1 MCLLGAG
8 LSAVPPQAVNV
19 YRAGSEVGWM
29 YMDRKHWVIAVIVV
43 TGAALGASF
52 LWAPHAPAP
61 AGPPATPLGW
71 QARIDL
77 LGGDGIAG
85 NSAGKA
91 AQTRFSD
98 PWGLA
103 MGGGVLF
110 VADAGD
116 NNRILYRGLDGAF
129 QLLAGGIE
137 GFADGQGSA
146 ARFNTP
152 SGIALDAQGNLYVAD
167 TGNHAIRKISPQG
180 AVSTLAGDGTPGFA
194 DGAGALARFNGPMGV
209 AVASD
214 GRVYV
219 ADTWNDRI
227 RVIATDGTVTTLAGG
242 GSPGWEDGRG
252 ASARFDTPTDLKF
265 DSHGNL
271 WVADLQNN
279 ALRTVSADGMVSTR
293 VGLPDGERLL
303 WGPMTLAITHDDVV
317 YVGERLSGRVVQVSP
332 HGHIVAVA
340 GSDALRFARP
350 AGLVLAPDGSLLLS
364 DADAYRLHHL
374 LPQTAAST
382 QPPQLG
388 PSPDNPLPRNQGRWP
403 LAPQLGWHEVT
414 GTLGEVRGNF
424 SGESRHHLHSG
435 FDVRGDVGQTVLAI
449 ASAKVSSPAS
459 TWTLGGQAEGLSL
472 DKLDYIHMK
481 VGRDA
486 GNRALD
492 PARMQ
497 LVYNE
502 AGQLDRVRVRRGTRF
517 QPGDALGSINSQA
530 HVHLA
535 VGPSGYERNAVRLG
549 FANYA
554 DHVAPKI
561 DDIALLDGNNQRL
574 TEKVDGRLRV
584 PRDIGGLQLVVE
596 AWDQVDNNLPR
607 RRLGLYSLGYQILDA
622 NGRALPGYEQP
633 QTNIIF
639 NRMPPQREAVKQA
652 YAADSGIT
660 VHGSSSTR
668 FRYVL
673 TNTVRDG
680 VLAEGRLE
688 VAELLAGDYILR
700 TTAKDY
706 SGNVATEFTDLL
718 LRLN

>member
-1 MCLLGAG
+1 
-8 LSAVPPQAVNV
+8 
-19 YRAGSEVGWM
+19 
-29 YMDRKHWVIAVIVV
+29 MDRKHWVMAVIGV
-43 TGAALGASF
+43 TAAALGASF
-52 LWAPHAPAP
+52 LWAPQAPAP
-61 AGPPATPLGW
+61 AAPPATPLGW

-77 LGGDGIAG
+77 LGGDGVAG
-85 NSAGKA
+85 NAAGTA

-98 PWGLA
+98 PWGLV

-116 NNRILYRGLDGAF
+116 NNRILYRGLDGRF
-129 QLLAGGIE
+129 QLLAGGVE
-137 GFADGQGSA
+137 GLADGKGSA

-167 TGNHAIRKISPQG
+167 TGNHAIRKISAQG
-180 AVSTLAGDGTPGFA
+180 MVSTLAGNGSPGFA
-194 DGAGALARFNGPMGV
+194 DGTAAQARFNGPMGV
-209 AVASD
+209 AVAAD

-242 GSPGWEDGRG
+242 AQPGWEDGPG
-252 ASARFDTPTDLKF
+252 AQARFDTPTDLKF
-265 DSHGNL
+265 DGHGNL
-271 WVADLQNN
+271 WIADLQNN
-279 ALRTVSADGMVSTR
+279 ALRSIDGNGMVSTR
-293 VGLPDGERLL
+293 VGMPNAERVL

-317 YVGERLSGRVVQVSP
+317 YVGERQTGRVVQLSP

-340 GSDALRFARP
+340 GNDALRFARP
-350 AGLVLAPDGSLLLS
+350 AGLALAPDGSLLLS
-364 DADAYRLHHL
+364 DADAYRIHHL
-374 LPQTAAST
+374 VPRTANM
-382 QPPQLG
+382 PEVVPQLG
-388 PSPDNPLPRNQGRWP
+388 PSADNPLPANQGRWP
-403 LAPQLGWHEVT
+403 LAPQSGWHEVT

-449 ASAKVSSPAS
+449 ASGKVSSPAS

-486 GNRALD
+486 SNRALD
-492 PARMQ
+492 PMRMQ
-497 LVYNE
+497 LVYDDS
-502 AGQLDRVRVRRGTRF
+502 GQLDRVRVRRGTRF
-517 QPGDALGSINSQA
+517 QPGDALGSINNQA

-549 FANYA
+549 FSNYA

-561 DDIALLDGNNQRL
+561 DDIAVLDADNQRL
-574 TEKVDGRLRV
+574 VEKADGRLRV
-584 PRDIGGLQLVVE
+584 PRDAAGLQLVVE

-633 QTNIIF
+633 RTNIIF

-680 VLAEGRLE
+680 
-688 VAELLAGDYILR
+688 LLAGGALQLAELQPGNYTIR
-700 TTAKDY
+700 ISAKDF
-706 SGNVATEFTDLL
+706 SGNEAVAGRELQLL
-718 LRLN
+718 LQ

>member
-1 MCLLGAG
+1 M
-8 LSAVPPQAVNV
+8 SV
-19 YRAGSEVGWM
+19 YRAGSAVGWV
-29 YMDRKHWVIAVIVV
+29 YMDRKHWVMAVIGV
-43 TGAALGASF
+43 TAAALGASF
-52 LWAPHAPAP
+52 LWAPQAPAP
-61 AGPPATPLGW
+61 AAPPATPLGW

-77 LGGDGIAG
+77 LGGDGVAG
-85 NSAGKA
+85 NAAGTA

-98 PWGLA
+98 PWGLV

-116 NNRILYRGLDGAF
+116 NNRILYRGLDGRF
-129 QLLAGGIE
+129 QLLAGGVE
-137 GFADGQGSA
+137 GLADGKGSA

-167 TGNHAIRKISPQG
+167 TGNHAIRKISAQG
-180 AVSTLAGDGTPGFA
+180 MVSTLAGNGSPGFA
-194 DGAGALARFNGPMGV
+194 DGTAAQARFNGPMGV
-209 AVASD
+209 AVAAD

-242 GSPGWEDGRG
+242 AQPGWEDGPG
-252 ASARFDTPTDLKF
+252 AQARFDTPTDLKF
-265 DSHGNL
+265 DGHGNL
-271 WVADLQNN
+271 WIADLQNN
-279 ALRTVSADGMVSTR
+279 ALRSIDGNGMVSTR
-293 VGLPDGERLL
+293 VGMPNAERVL

-317 YVGERLSGRVVQVSP
+317 YVGERQTGRVVQLSP

-340 GSDALRFARP
+340 GNDALRFARP
-350 AGLVLAPDGSLLLS
+350 AGLALAPDGSLLLS
-364 DADAYRLHHL
+364 DADAYRIHHL
-374 LPQTAAST
+374 VPRTANM
-382 QPPQLG
+382 PEVVPQLG
-388 PSPDNPLPRNQGRWP
+388 PSADNPLPANQGRWP
-403 LAPQLGWHEVT
+403 LAPQSGWHEVT

-449 ASAKVSSPAS
+449 ASGKVSSPAS

-486 GNRALD
+486 SNRALD
-492 PARMQ
+492 PMRMQ
-497 LVYNE
+497 LVYDDS
-502 AGQLDRVRVRRGTRF
+502 GQLDRVRVRRGTRF
-517 QPGDALGSINSQA
+517 QPGDALGSINNQA

-549 FANYA
+549 FSNYA

-561 DDIALLDGNNQRL
+561 DDIAVLDADNQRL
-574 TEKVDGRLRV
+574 VEKADGRLRV
-584 PRDIGGLQLVVE
+584 PRDAAGLQLVVE

-633 QTNIIF
+633 RTNIIF

-680 VLAEGRLE
+680 
-688 VAELLAGDYILR
+688 LLAGGALQLAELQPGNYTIR
-700 TTAKDY
+700 ISAKDF
-706 SGNVATEFTDLL
+706 SGNEAVAGRELQLL
-718 LRLN
+718 LQ

>member
-1 MCLLGAG
+1 
-8 LSAVPPQAVNV
+8 
-19 YRAGSEVGWM
+19 
-29 YMDRKHWVIAVIVV
+29 MDRKHWVIAVIAV
-43 TGAALGASF
+43 TGAALAATF
-52 LWAPHAPAP
+52 VWAPQVPAP
-61 AGPPATPLGW
+61 AGPPPTPLGW
-71 QARIDL
+71 QAQIEL
-77 LGGDGIAG
+77 LGGDGVAG
-85 NSAGKA
+85 SSAGKGA
-91 AQTRFSD
+91 HTRFSD

-103 MGGGVLF
+103 MGGGLLF

-129 QLLAGGIE
+129 EVLAGGIE
-137 GFADGQGSA
+137 GFADGQGA
-146 ARFNTP
+146 AAKFNTP
-152 SGIALDAQGNLYVAD
+152 SGIALDGQGNLYVAD
-167 TGNHAIRKISPQG
+167 TGNHAIRRISAQG
-180 AVSTLAGDGTPGFA
+180 QVITLAGDGMPGFA
-194 DGAGALARFNGPMGV
+194 DGKGAQARFNGPMGV
-209 AVASD
+209 AVAAD

-227 RVIATDGTVTTLAGG
+227 RVIATDGTVSTLAGG
-242 GSPGWEDGRG
+242 ALPGWEDGQG
-252 ASARFDTPTDLKF
+252 AQARFDTPTDLKF

-271 WVADLQNN
+271 WVTDLQNN
-279 ALRTVSADGMVSTR
+279 ALRTVSSTGMVSTR
-293 VGLPDGERLL
+293 VGMPNADRVL

-317 YVGERLSGRVVQVSP
+317 YVGERLSGRVVQLSP

-340 GSDALRFARP
+340 GNDAQRFARP
-350 AGLVLAPDGSLLLS
+350 AGLALAPDGSLLLS
-364 DADAYRLHHL
+364 DADAYRIHHL
-374 LPQTAAST
+374 VPHIATTADA
-382 QPPQLG
+382 PPQLG
-388 PSPDNPLPRNQGRWP
+388 PSPDNPLPANQGRWP

-435 FDVRGDVGQTVLAI
+435 FDVRGDVGQTVLAV

-459 TWTLGGQAEGLSL
+459 TWSLGGQAEGLSL
-472 DKLDYIHMK
+472 NKLDYIHMK

-486 GNRALD
+486 SNRALD

-497 LVYNE
+497 LVYDE

-517 QPGDALGSINSQA
+517 QPGDALGSINNQA

-549 FANYA
+549 FSNYA

-561 DDIALLDGNNQRL
+561 DDIALLDSNNQRL
-574 TEKVDGRLRV
+574 IDKVDGRLQV
-584 PRDIGGLQLVVE
+584 PRDGGGLQLVVE

-622 NGRALPGYEQP
+622 TGRALPGYEQP
-633 QTNIIF
+633 RTNIIF
-639 NRMPPQREAVKQA
+639 NRMPPQREAVKLA

-680 VLAEGRLE
+680 LLGSG
-688 VAELLAGDYILR
+688 ELQPMELQPGNYTIR
-700 TTAKDY
+700 ITAKDY
-706 SGNVATEFTDLL
+706 SGNEAALGN
-718 LRLN
+718 RLDVSIAH

>member
-1 MCLLGAG
+1 
-8 LSAVPPQAVNV
+8 
-19 YRAGSEVGWM
+19 
-29 YMDRKHWVIAVIVV
+29 MDRKHWVIAVIAV

-52 LWAPHAPAP
+52 LWAPQAPAP
-61 AGPPATPLGW
+61 AAAPPTPLGW
-71 QARIDL
+71 QAQIAL
-77 LGGDGIAG
+77 LGGDGVAG

-129 QLLAGGIE
+129 QVLAGGME

-167 TGNHAIRKISPQG
+167 TGNHAIRRITTQG
-180 AVSTLAGDGTPGFA
+180 QVTTLAGDGTPGFA
-194 DGAGALARFNGPMGV
+194 DGSGAQARFNGPMGV
-209 AVASD
+209 AVGAD

-227 RVIATDGTVTTLAGG
+227 RVIAADGTVSTLAGG
-242 GSPGWEDGRG
+242 ALPGWEDGQG
-252 ASARFDTPTDLKF
+252 ALARFDTPTDLKF

-279 ALRTVSADGMVSTR
+279 ALRTVSPAGMVSTR
-293 VGLPDGERLL
+293 IGIPNGDRVL
-303 WGPMTLAITHDDVV
+303 WGPMALAITHDDVV
-317 YVGERLSGRVVQVSP
+317 YVGERLSGRVVQLSAQ
-332 HGHIVAVA
+332 GHLVAVA
-340 GSDALRFARP
+340 GNDAQRFARP

-374 LPQTAAST
+374 LPRTAT
-382 QPPQLG
+382 TTDVPPQLG
-388 PSPDNPLPRNQGRWP
+388 PSPDNPLPGNQGRWP
-403 LAPQLGWHEVT
+403 LAPQRGWHEVT

-497 LVYNE
+497 LVYDDS
-502 AGQLDRVRVRRGTRF
+502 GKLDRVRVRRGTRF
-517 QPGDALGSINSQA
+517 QPGDALGSINNQA

-535 VGPSGYERNAVRLG
+535 IGPSGYERNAVRLG
-549 FANYA
+549 FSNYA

-561 DDIALLDGNNQRL
+561 DDIALLDSNNQRL
-574 TEKVDGRLRV
+574 IDKVDGRLQV
-584 PRDIGGLQLVVE
+584 PRDGGGLQLVVE

-622 NGRALPGYEQP
+622 TGRALPGYEQP
-633 QTNIIF
+633 RTNIIF
-639 NRMPPQREAVKQA
+639 NRMPPQREAVKLA

-680 VLAEGRLE
+680 LLASGELQLAELQPGSYAIRIS
-688 VAELLAGDYILR
+688 ARDF
-700 TTAKDY
+700 
-706 SGNVATEFTDLL
+706 SGNEALEGRDLL
-718 LRLN
+718 ISTLLQ

>member
-1 MCLLGAG
+1 
-8 LSAVPPQAVNV
+8 
-19 YRAGSEVGWM
+19 
-29 YMDRKHWVIAVIVV
+29 MDRKHWVMAVIGV
-43 TGAALGASF
+43 TAAALGASF
-52 LWAPHAPAP
+52 LWAPEAPAP
-61 AGPPATPLGW
+61 AAPPATPLGW

-77 LGGDGIAG
+77 LGGDGVAG
-85 NSAGKA
+85 NAAGTA

-98 PWGLA
+98 PWGLV

-116 NNRILYRGLDGAF
+116 NNRILYRGLDGRF
-129 QLLAGGIE
+129 QLLAGGVE
-137 GFADGQGSA
+137 GLADGQGSA

-167 TGNHAIRKISPQG
+167 TGNHAIRKISAQG
-180 AVSTLAGDGTPGFA
+180 LVSTLAGNGSPGFA
-194 DGAGALARFNGPMGV
+194 DGTAAQARFNGPMGV
-209 AVASD
+209 AVAAD

-227 RVIATDGTVTTLAGG
+227 RVIASDGTVTTLAGG
-242 GSPGWEDGRG
+242 AQPGWEDGPG
-252 ASARFDTPTDLKF
+252 AQARFDTPTDLKF
-265 DSHGNL
+265 DGHGNL
-271 WVADLQNN
+271 WIADLQNN
-279 ALRTVSADGMVSTR
+279 ALRSIDGNGMVSTR
-293 VGLPDGERLL
+293 VGMPNAERVL

-317 YVGERLSGRVVQVSP
+317 YVGERQTGRVVQLSP

-340 GSDALRFARP
+340 GNDALRFARP
-350 AGLVLAPDGSLLLS
+350 AGLALAPDGSLLLS
-364 DADAYRLHHL
+364 DADAYRIHHL
-374 LPQTAAST
+374 VPRTANM
-382 QPPQLG
+382 PEVVPQLG
-388 PSPDNPLPRNQGRWP
+388 PSTENPLPANQGRWP
-403 LAPQLGWHEVT
+403 LAPQSGWHEVT

-449 ASAKVSSPAS
+449 VSGKVSSPAS

-486 GNRALD
+486 SNRALD
-492 PARMQ
+492 PTRMQ
-497 LVYNE
+497 LVYDDN
-502 AGQLDRVRVRRGTRF
+502 GQLDRVRVRRGTRF
-517 QPGDALGSINSQA
+517 QPGDALGSINNQA

-549 FANYA
+549 FSNYA

-561 DDIALLDGNNQRL
+561 DDIAVLDADNQRL
-574 TEKVDGRLRV
+574 AEKADGRLRV
-584 PRDIGGLQLVVE
+584 PRDAAGLQLVVE

-633 QTNIIF
+633 RTNIIF

-680 VLAEGRLE
+680 
-688 VAELLAGDYILR
+688 LLAGGALQLAELQPGNYTIR
-700 TTAKDY
+700 ISAKDF
-706 SGNVATEFTDLL
+706 SGNEAVAARELQLL
-718 LRLN
+718 LQ

>member
-1 MCLLGAG
+1 
-8 LSAVPPQAVNV
+8 
-19 YRAGSEVGWM
+19 
-29 YMDRKHWVIAVIVV
+29 MDRKHWVMAVIGV
-43 TGAALGASF
+43 TAAALGASF
-52 LWAPHAPAP
+52 LWAPQAPAP
-61 AGPPATPLGW
+61 AAPPATPLGW

-77 LGGDGIAG
+77 LGGDGVAG
-85 NSAGKA
+85 NAAGTA

-98 PWGLA
+98 PWGLV

-116 NNRILYRGLDGAF
+116 NNRILYRGLDGRF

-137 GFADGQGSA
+137 GLADGQGSA

-167 TGNHAIRKISPQG
+167 TGNHAIRKISAQG
-180 AVSTLAGDGTPGFA
+180 LVSTLAGNGSPGFA
-194 DGAGALARFNGPMGV
+194 DGTAAQARFNGPMGV
-209 AVASD
+209 AVAAD

-242 GSPGWEDGRG
+242 AQPGWEDGPG
-252 ASARFDTPTDLKF
+252 AQARFDTPTDLKF
-265 DSHGNL
+265 DGHGNL
-271 WVADLQNN
+271 WIADLQNN
-279 ALRTVSADGMVSTR
+279 ALRSIDGNGMVSTR
-293 VGLPDGERLL
+293 VGMPNAERVL

-317 YVGERLSGRVVQVSP
+317 YVGERQTGRVVQLSP

-340 GSDALRFARP
+340 GNDALRFARP
-350 AGLVLAPDGSLLLS
+350 AGLALAPDGSLLLS
-364 DADAYRLHHL
+364 DADAYRIHHL
-374 LPQTAAST
+374 VPRTANMPEVA
-382 QPPQLG
+382 PQLG
-388 PSPDNPLPRNQGRWP
+388 PSADNPLPANQGRWP
-403 LAPQLGWHEVT
+403 LAPQSGWHEVT

-449 ASAKVSSPAS
+449 ASGKVSSPAS

-486 GNRALD
+486 SNRALD

-497 LVYNE
+497 LVYDDS
-502 AGQLDRVRVRRGTRF
+502 GQLDRVRVRRGTRF
-517 QPGDALGSINSQA
+517 QPGDALGSINNQA

-549 FANYA
+549 FSNYA

-561 DDIALLDGNNQRL
+561 DDIAVLDADNQRL
-574 TEKVDGRLRV
+574 VEKVDGRLRV
-584 PRDIGGLQLVVE
+584 SRDGAGLQLVVE

-607 RRLGLYSLGYQILDA
+607 RRLGLYSLGYQILDG
-622 NGRALPGYEQP
+622 NGRALSGYEQP
-633 QTNIIF
+633 RTNIIF
-639 NRMPPQREAVKQA
+639 NRMPPQRDAVKQA

-680 VLAEGRLE
+680 
-688 VAELLAGDYILR
+688 LLAGGALQLAELQPGNYTIR
-700 TTAKDY
+700 ISAKDF
-706 SGNVATEFTDLL
+706 SGNEAVAGRELQLL
-718 LRLN
+718 LQ

>member
-1 MCLLGAG
+1 
-8 LSAVPPQAVNV
+8 
-19 YRAGSEVGWM
+19 
-29 YMDRKHWVIAVIVV
+29 MDRKHWVMAVIGV
-43 TGAALGASF
+43 TAAALGASF
-52 LWAPHAPAP
+52 LWAPQAPAP
-61 AGPPATPLGW
+61 AAPPATPLGW

-77 LGGDGIAG
+77 LGGDGVAG
-85 NSAGKA
+85 NAAGTA
-91 AQTRFSD
+91 TQTRFCD
-98 PWGLA
+98 PWGLV

-116 NNRILYRGLDGAF
+116 NNRILYRGLDGRF
-129 QLLAGGIE
+129 QLLAGGVE
-137 GFADGQGSA
+137 GLADGQGSA

-167 TGNHAIRKISPQG
+167 TGNHAIRKISAQG
-180 AVSTLAGDGTPGFA
+180 LVSTLAGNGSPGFA
-194 DGAGALARFNGPMGV
+194 DGTAAQARFNGPMGV
-209 AVASD
+209 AVAAD

-242 GSPGWEDGRG
+242 AQPGWEDGPG
-252 ASARFDTPTDLKF
+252 AQARFDTPTDLKF
-265 DSHGNL
+265 DGHGNL
-271 WVADLQNN
+271 WIADLQNN
-279 ALRTVSADGMVSTR
+279 ALRSIDGNGMVSTR
-293 VGLPDGERLL
+293 VGMPNAERVL

-317 YVGERLSGRVVQVSP
+317 YVGERQTGRVVQLSP

-340 GSDALRFARP
+340 GNDALRFARP
-350 AGLVLAPDGSLLLS
+350 AGLALAPDGSLLLS
-364 DADAYRLHHL
+364 DADAYRIHHL
-374 LPQTAAST
+374 VPRTANM
-382 QPPQLG
+382 PEVVPQLG
-388 PSPDNPLPRNQGRWP
+388 PSTENPLPANQGRWP
-403 LAPQLGWHEVT
+403 LAPQSGWHEVT

-449 ASAKVSSPAS
+449 VSGKVSSPAS

-486 GNRALD
+486 SNRALD
-492 PARMQ
+492 PTRMQ
-497 LVYNE
+497 LVYDDN
-502 AGQLDRVRVRRGTRF
+502 GQLDRVRVRRGTRF
-517 QPGDALGSINSQA
+517 QPGDALGSINNQA

-549 FANYA
+549 FSNYA

-561 DDIALLDGNNQRL
+561 DDIAVLDADNQRL
-574 TEKVDGRLRV
+574 VEKVDGRLHV
-584 PRDIGGLQLVVE
+584 PRDAAGLQLVVE

-622 NGRALPGYEQP
+622 AGRALPGYEQP
-633 QTNIIF
+633 RTNIIF
-639 NRMPPQREAVKQA
+639 NRMPPQRDAVKQA

-680 VLAEGRLE
+680 
-688 VAELLAGDYILR
+688 LLAGGALQLAELQPGNYTIR
-700 TTAKDY
+700 ISAKDF
-706 SGNVATEFTDLL
+706 SGNEAVAGRELQLL
-718 LRLN
+718 LQ

>member
-1 MCLLGAG
+1 
-8 LSAVPPQAVNV
+8 
-19 YRAGSEVGWM
+19 
-29 YMDRKHWVIAVIVV
+29 MDRKHWVMAVIVV
-43 TGAALGASF
+43 TAAALGASF
-52 LWAPHAPAP
+52 LWPPTAPEPA
-61 AGPPATPLGW
+61 APPATPLGW

-77 LGGDGIAG
+77 LGGDGVAG
-85 NSAGKA
+85 NAAGTA

-98 PWGLA
+98 PWGLV

-110 VADAGD
+110 VADAGE
-116 NNRILYRGLDGAF
+116 NNRILYRGLDGRF
-129 QLLAGGIE
+129 QLLAGSVE
-137 GFADGQGSA
+137 GLADGQGSA
-146 ARFNTP
+146 AKFNTP

-167 TGNHAIRKISPQG
+167 TGNHAIRKISTQG
-180 AVSTLAGDGTPGFA
+180 LVSTLAGNGSPGFA
-194 DGAGALARFNGPMGV
+194 DGNGAQVRFNGPMGV
-209 AVASD
+209 AVGAD

-242 GSPGWEDGRG
+242 AQPGWEDGPG
-252 ASARFDTPTDLKF
+252 AQARFDTPTDLKF
-265 DSHGNL
+265 DGHGNL

-279 ALRTVSADGMVSTR
+279 ALRSIDGNGMVSTR
-293 VGLPDGERLL
+293 VGMPNAERVL

-317 YVGERLSGRVVQVSP
+317 YVGERQTGRVVQLSP

-340 GSDALRFARP
+340 GNDALRFARP
-350 AGLVLAPDGSLLLS
+350 AGLALAPDGSLLLS
-364 DADAYRLHHL
+364 DADAYRIHHL
-374 LPQTAAST
+374 VPRTADMPEV
-382 QPPQLG
+382 PPELG
-388 PSPDNPLPRNQGRWP
+388 PSADNPLPANQGRWP
-403 LAPQLGWHEVT
+403 LAPQSGWHEVT

-449 ASAKVSSPAS
+449 ASGKVSSPAS

-486 GNRALD
+486 SNRALD

-497 LVYNE
+497 LVYDDS
-502 AGQLDRVRVRRGTRF
+502 GQLDRVRVRRGTRF
-517 QPGDALGSINSQA
+517 QPGDALGSINNQA

-549 FANYA
+549 FSNYA

-561 DDIALLDGNNQRL
+561 DDIAVLDADNQRL
-574 TEKVDGRLRV
+574 VEKVDGRLRV
-584 PRDIGGLQLVVE
+584 PRDGAGLQLVVE

-622 NGRALPGYEQP
+622 TGRALPGYEQP
-633 QTNIIF
+633 RTNIIF

-680 VLAEGRLE
+680 
-688 VAELLAGDYILR
+688 LLAGVALQLAELQPGNYTIR
-700 TTAKDY
+700 ISAKDF
-706 SGNVATEFTDLL
+706 SGNEAVAGRELQLL
-718 LRLN
+718 LQ

>member
-1 MCLLGAG
+1 
-8 LSAVPPQAVNV
+8 
-19 YRAGSEVGWM
+19 
-29 YMDRKHWVIAVIVV
+29 MDRKHWVIAVVAI
-43 TGAALGASF
+43 TAAALGASF
-52 LWAPHAPAP
+52 LWPSQAPEPVGPAP
-61 AGPPATPLGW
+61 TPLGW
-71 QARIDL
+71 QAQIEL
-77 LGGDGIAG
+77 LGGDGVAG
-85 NSAGKA
+85 NTIGEAGQA
-91 AQTRFSD
+91 RFSD
-98 PWGLA
+98 PWGVA

-129 QLLAGGIE
+129 QVLAGGIE
-137 GFADGQGSA
+137 GFADGQGDA

-152 SGIALDAQGNLYVAD
+152 SGIALDTLGNLYVAD
-167 TGNHAIRKISPQG
+167 TGNHAIRKLTPSGQ
-180 AVSTLAGDGTPGFA
+180 VSTLAGDGTPGFA
-194 DGAGALARFNGPMGV
+194 DGQGTQARFNGPMAV
-209 AVASD
+209 AVGAD

-227 RVIATDGTVTTLAGG
+227 RVIAADGTVSTLAGG
-242 GSPGWEDGRG
+242 AQPGWEDGQG
-252 ASARFDTPTDLKF
+252 AQARFDTPTDVKF

-279 ALRTVSADGMVSTR
+279 ALRTVSSTGMVSTR
-293 VGLPDGERLL
+293 VGMPNGERVL
-303 WGPMTLAITHDDVV
+303 WGPMALAITHDSVV
-317 YVGERLSGRVVQVSP
+317 YVSERLSGRVVQVTP
-332 HGHIVAVA
+332 QGHIVAVA
-340 GSDALRFARP
+340 GNDALRFARP
-350 AGLVLAPDGSLLLS
+350 AGLALAPDGSLLLA
-364 DADAYRLHHL
+364 DADGYRLHHL
-374 LPQTAAST
+374 VPRTATSAHV
-382 QPPQLG
+382 PPQLG
-388 PSPDNPLPRNQGRWP
+388 PSPDNPLPGNQGRWP

-449 ASAKVSSPAS
+449 AGGKVSSPAS

-486 GNRALD
+486 ANRALD

-497 LVYNE
+497 LVYGEN
-502 AGQLDRVRVRRGTRF
+502 GQLDRVRVRRGTRF
-517 QPGDALGSINSQA
+517 LPGDALGSINSQA

-561 DDIALLDGNNQRL
+561 DDIALLDSNDQRL
-574 TEKVDGRLRV
+574 IEKADGRLLVSRNG
-584 PRDIGGLQLVVE
+584 GGLQLVVE

-607 RRLGLYSLGYQILDA
+607 RRLGLYSLGYQILDGA
-622 NGRALPGYEQP
+622 GRVLPGYEQP
-633 QTNIIF
+633 RTNIVF
-639 NRMPPQREAVKQA
+639 NRMPPQRDAVKLA

-680 VLAEGRLE
+680 
-688 VAELLAGDYILR
+688 LLASDVLQPMELQAGNYTIR
-700 TTAKDY
+700 VTAKDY
-706 SGNVATEFTDLL
+706 SGNEAVNGKELEFVVGH
-718 LRLN
+718 

>member
-1 MCLLGAG
+1 M
-8 LSAVPPQAVNV
+8 
-19 YRAGSEVGWM
+19 
-29 YMDRKHWVIAVIVV
+29 AVIVV
-43 TGAALGASF
+43 TAAALGASF
-52 LWAPHAPAP
+52 LWPLKAPEPA
-61 AGPPATPLGW
+61 APPATPLGW

-77 LGGDGIAG
+77 LGGDGVAG
-85 NSAGKA
+85 NAAGTA

-98 PWGLA
+98 PWGLV

-116 NNRILYRGLDGAF
+116 NNRILYRGLDGRF
-129 QLLAGGIE
+129 QLLAGGLE
-137 GFADGQGSA
+137 GLADGQGSA
-146 ARFNTP
+146 AKFNTP
-152 SGIALDAQGNLYVAD
+152 SGIALDTQGNLYVAD
-167 TGNHAIRKISPQG
+167 TGNHAIRKISTQG
-180 AVSTLAGDGTPGFA
+180 LVSTLAGNGSPGFA
-194 DGAGALARFNGPMGV
+194 DGNGAQVRFNGPMGV
-209 AVASD
+209 AVGAD

-242 GSPGWEDGRG
+242 AQPGWEDGPG
-252 ASARFDTPTDLKF
+252 AQARFDTPTDLKF
-265 DSHGNL
+265 DGHGNL

-279 ALRTVSADGMVSTR
+279 ALRSIDGNGMVSTR
-293 VGLPDGERLL
+293 VGMPNAERVL

-317 YVGERLSGRVVQVSP
+317 YVGERQTGRVVQLSP

-340 GSDALRFARP
+340 GNDALRFARP
-350 AGLVLAPDGSLLLS
+350 AGLALAPDGSLLLS
-364 DADAYRLHHL
+364 DADAYRIHHL
-374 LPQTAAST
+374 VPRTANMPEV
-382 QPPQLG
+382 PPQLG
-388 PSPDNPLPRNQGRWP
+388 PSADNPLPANQGRWP
-403 LAPQLGWHEVT
+403 LAPQSGWHEVT

-435 FDVRGDVGQTVLAI
+435 FDLRGDVGQTVLAI
-449 ASAKVSSPAS
+449 AGGKVSSPAS

-486 GNRALD
+486 SNRALD

-497 LVYNE
+497 LVYDDS
-502 AGQLDRVRVRRGTRF
+502 GQLDRVRVRRGTRF
-517 QPGDALGSINSQA
+517 QPGDALGSINNQA

-549 FANYA
+549 FSNYA

-561 DDIALLDGNNQRL
+561 DDIAVLDADNQRL
-574 TEKVDGRLRV
+574 VEKMDGRLRV
-584 PRDIGGLQLVVE
+584 PRDGAGLQLVVE

-622 NGRALPGYEQP
+622 TGRALPGYEQP
-633 QTNIIF
+633 RTNIIF

-680 VLAEGRLE
+680 
-688 VAELLAGDYILR
+688 LLAGGALPLAELQPGNYTIR
-700 TTAKDY
+700 ISAKDF
-706 SGNVATEFTDLL
+706 SGNEAVAGRELQLL
-718 LRLN
+718 LQ

>member
-1 MCLLGAG
+1 
-8 LSAVPPQAVNV
+8 
-19 YRAGSEVGWM
+19 
-29 YMDRKHWVIAVIVV
+29 MDRKHWVIAVIAV
-43 TGAALGASF
+43 TGAALAATF
-52 LWAPHAPAP
+52 VWAPQAPAP
-61 AGPPATPLGW
+61 VGPPPTALGW
-71 QARIDL
+71 QAQIEL
-77 LGGDGIAG
+77 LGGDGVAG

-103 MGGGVLF
+103 MGGGLLF

-129 QLLAGGIE
+129 QVLAGGTE
-137 GFADGQGSA
+137 GFADGQGA
-146 ARFNTP
+146 AAKFNTP

-167 TGNHAIRKISPQG
+167 TGNHAIRRINAQG
-180 AVSTLAGDGTPGFA
+180 QVITLAGDGTPGFA
-194 DGAGALARFNGPMGV
+194 DGKGAQARFNGPMGV
-209 AVASD
+209 AVAAD

-227 RVIATDGTVTTLAGG
+227 RVIATDGTVSTLAGG
-242 GSPGWEDGRG
+242 ALPGWEDGQG
-252 ASARFDTPTDLKF
+252 AQARFDTPTDLKF

-279 ALRTVSADGMVSTR
+279 ALRTVSSTGMVSTR
-293 VGLPDGERLL
+293 VGMPNADRVL

-317 YVGERLSGRVVQVSP
+317 YVGERLSGRVVQLSP

-340 GSDALRFARP
+340 GNDAQRFARP
-350 AGLVLAPDGSLLLS
+350 AGLALAPDGSLLLS
-364 DADAYRLHHL
+364 DADAYRIHHL
-374 LPQTAAST
+374 VPHIATSADA
-382 QPPQLG
+382 PPQLG
-388 PSPDNPLPRNQGRWP
+388 PSPDNPLPANQGRWP

-486 GNRALD
+486 SNRALD

-497 LVYNE
+497 LVYDE

-517 QPGDALGSINSQA
+517 QPGDALGSINNQA

-535 VGPSGYERNAVRLG
+535 IGPSGYERNAVRLG
-549 FANYA
+549 FSNYA

-561 DDIALLDGNNQRL
+561 DDIALLDSNNQRL
-574 TEKVDGRLRV
+574 IDKVDGRLQV
-584 PRDIGGLQLVVE
+584 PRDGGGLQLVVE

-622 NGRALPGYEQP
+622 TGRALPGYEQP
-633 QTNIIF
+633 RTNIIF
-639 NRMPPQREAVKQA
+639 NRMPPQREAVKLA

-680 VLAEGRLE
+680 
-688 VAELLAGDYILR
+688 LLASGELQPMELQPGNYTIR
-700 TTAKDY
+700 ITAKDY
-706 SGNVATEFTDLL
+706 SGNEAALGN
-718 LRLN
+718 RLDISIAQ

>member
-1 MCLLGAG
+1 M
-8 LSAVPPQAVNV
+8 SV
-19 YRAGSEVGWM
+19 YRAGSAVGWV
-29 YMDRKHWVIAVIVV
+29 YMDRKHWVMAVIGV
-43 TGAALGASF
+43 TAAALGASF
-52 LWAPHAPAP
+52 LWAPQAPAP
-61 AGPPATPLGW
+61 AAPPATPLGW

-77 LGGDGIAG
+77 LGGDGVAG
-85 NSAGKA
+85 NAAGTA
-91 AQTRFSD
+91 TQTRFSD
-98 PWGLA
+98 PWGLV

-116 NNRILYRGLDGAF
+116 NNRILYRGLDGRF
-129 QLLAGGIE
+129 QLLAGGVE
-137 GFADGQGSA
+137 GLADGQGSA

-167 TGNHAIRKISPQG
+167 TGNHAIRKISAQG
-180 AVSTLAGDGTPGFA
+180 LVSTLAGNGSPGFA
-194 DGAGALARFNGPMGV
+194 DGTAAQARFNGPMGV
-209 AVASD
+209 AVAAD

-227 RVIATDGTVTTLAGG
+227 RVIASDGTVTTLAGG
-242 GSPGWEDGRG
+242 AQPGWEDGPG
-252 ASARFDTPTDLKF
+252 AQARFDTPTDLKF
-265 DSHGNL
+265 DGHGNL
-271 WVADLQNN
+271 WIADLQNN
-279 ALRTVSADGMVSTR
+279 ALRSIDGNGMVSTR
-293 VGLPDGERLL
+293 VGMPNAERVL

-317 YVGERLSGRVVQVSP
+317 YVGERQTGRVVQLSP

-340 GSDALRFARP
+340 GNDALRFARP
-350 AGLVLAPDGSLLLS
+350 AGLALAPDGSLLLS
-364 DADAYRLHHL
+364 DADAYRIHHL
-374 LPQTAAST
+374 VPRTANM
-382 QPPQLG
+382 PEVVPQLG
-388 PSPDNPLPRNQGRWP
+388 PSADNPLPANQGRWP
-403 LAPQLGWHEVT
+403 LAPQSGWHEVT

-449 ASAKVSSPAS
+449 ASGKVSSPAS

-472 DKLDYIHMK
+472 DKLDYIHIK

-486 GNRALD
+486 SNRALD
-492 PARMQ
+492 PTRMQ
-497 LVYNE
+497 LVYDDS
-502 AGQLDRVRVRRGTRF
+502 GQLDRVRVRRGTRF
-517 QPGDALGSINSQA
+517 QPGDALGSINNQA

-549 FANYA
+549 FSNYA

-561 DDIALLDGNNQRL
+561 DDIAVLDADNQRL
-574 TEKVDGRLRV
+574 VEKADGRLRV
-584 PRDIGGLQLVVE
+584 PRDAAGLQLVVE

-633 QTNIIF
+633 RTNIIF

-680 VLAEGRLE
+680 
-688 VAELLAGDYILR
+688 LLAGGALQLADLQPGNYTIR
-700 TTAKDY
+700 ISAKDF
-706 SGNVATEFTDLL
+706 SGNEAEMGSALDITLQ
-718 LRLN
+718 

>member
-1 MCLLGAG
+1 M
-8 LSAVPPQAVNV
+8 SV
-19 YRAGSEVGWM
+19 YRAGSAVGWV
-29 YMDRKHWVIAVIVV
+29 YMDRKHWVMAVIGV
-43 TGAALGASF
+43 TAAALGASF
-52 LWAPHAPAP
+52 LWAPQAPAP
-61 AGPPATPLGW
+61 AAPPATPLGW

-77 LGGDGIAG
+77 LGGDGVAG
-85 NSAGKA
+85 NAAGTA

-98 PWGLA
+98 PWGLV
-103 MGGGVLF
+103 MGGGMLF

-116 NNRILYRGLDGAF
+116 NNRILYRGLDGRF
-129 QLLAGGIE
+129 QLLAGGVE
-137 GFADGQGSA
+137 GLADGQGSA

-167 TGNHAIRKISPQG
+167 TGNHAIRKISAQG
-180 AVSTLAGDGTPGFA
+180 MVSTLAGNGSPGFA
-194 DGAGALARFNGPMGV
+194 DGTAAQARFNGPMGV
-209 AVASD
+209 AVAAD

-227 RVIATDGTVTTLAGG
+227 RVIASDGTVTTLAGG
-242 GSPGWEDGRG
+242 AQPGWEDGPG
-252 ASARFDTPTDLKF
+252 AQARFDTPTDLKF
-265 DSHGNL
+265 DGHGNL
-271 WVADLQNN
+271 WIADLQNN
-279 ALRTVSADGMVSTR
+279 ALRSIDGNGMVSTR
-293 VGLPDGERLL
+293 VGMPNAERVL

-317 YVGERLSGRVVQVSP
+317 YVGERQTGRVVQLSP

-340 GSDALRFARP
+340 GNDALRFARP
-350 AGLVLAPDGSLLLS
+350 AGLALAPDGSLLLS
-364 DADAYRLHHL
+364 DADAYRIHHL
-374 LPQTAAST
+374 VPRTANM
-382 QPPQLG
+382 PEVVPQLG
-388 PSPDNPLPRNQGRWP
+388 PSTENPLPANQGRWP
-403 LAPQLGWHEVT
+403 LAPQSGWHEVT

-449 ASAKVSSPAS
+449 VSGKVSSPAS

-486 GNRALD
+486 SNRALD
-492 PARMQ
+492 PTRMQ
-497 LVYNE
+497 LVYDDN
-502 AGQLDRVRVRRGTRF
+502 GQLDRVRVRRGTRF
-517 QPGDALGSINSQA
+517 QPGDALGSINNQA

-549 FANYA
+549 FSNYA

-561 DDIALLDGNNQRL
+561 DDIAVLDADNQRL
-574 TEKVDGRLRV
+574 VEKVDGRLHV
-584 PRDIGGLQLVVE
+584 PRDAAGLQLVVE

-622 NGRALPGYEQP
+622 AGRALPGYEQP
-633 QTNIIF
+633 RTNIIF
-639 NRMPPQREAVKQA
+639 NRMPPQRDAVKQA

-680 VLAEGRLE
+680 
-688 VAELLAGDYILR
+688 LLAGGALQLAELQPGNYTIR
-700 TTAKDY
+700 ISAKDF
-706 SGNVATEFTDLL
+706 SGNEAVAGRELQLL
-718 LRLN
+718 LQ